1 MFSSRWCAPSA
12 SPLFAPARCLP
23 LPSSALAKLA
33 CAGFSPS
40 APAAAPFR
48 ARLFGV
54 RSAPLGRA
62 CRLGCLFPVA
72 KKKQPTPPI
81 LSEGGE
87 GCTFFFSVFLSRG
100 AEKHPP
106 EENHARRYSQK
117 VANSISLRCELVK
130 NYLSDNPRK
139 LVELVVG
146 DYRISKRI

>member
-1 MFSSRWCAPSA
+1 MFSSRWCAHSA

-81 LSEGGE
+81 LHEGGA
-87 GCTFFFSVFLSRG
+87 GCTFFFSVFLSG
-100 AEKHPP
+100 VSNKKSTPEKTCAPILP
-106 EENHARRYSQK
+106 K
-117 VANSISLRCELVK
+117 
-130 NYLSDNPRK
+130 
-139 LVELVVG
+139 G
-146 DYRISKRI
+146 